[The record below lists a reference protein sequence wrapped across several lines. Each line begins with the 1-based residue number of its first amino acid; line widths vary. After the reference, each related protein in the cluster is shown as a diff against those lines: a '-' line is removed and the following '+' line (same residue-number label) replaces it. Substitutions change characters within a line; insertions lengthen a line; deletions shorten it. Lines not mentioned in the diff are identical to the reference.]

1 MLKNQNQ
8 DEAAFKMLGKAST
21 ALRSLHQVVEHKNR
35 HVSIRAKLKVCR
47 ALVLNLITNIGNVM
61 NHDYLR

>member
-1 MLKNQNQ
+1 MRQLSKRLTRQAQ
-8 DEAAFKMLGKAST
+8 LFVAYT
-21 ALRSLHQVVEHKNR
+21 RVVEHKNR
-35 HVSIRAKLKVCR
+35 HVSIRAKLKVCI

>member
-1 MLKNQNQ
+1 MFKNQNQ

-21 ALRSLHQVVEHKNR
+21 ALRSLHQVVEHKNM

-47 ALVLNLITNIGNVM
+47 GLDINMNTNIGNDM
-61 NHDYLR
+61 THDYIR